1 MLTIGDIYS
10 LVIMYNTLTIWYNQ
24 WKMYTGTCISLYK
37 CTTTKF
43 TLKCYIVIK
52 DSCAF
57 AFWFQCLKT
66 WEDAI
71 RGIQAKDISQDA
83 LESQGIENSPNNV
96 SSEER
101 GDTMEGSS
109 TTSEP
114 QEGTT
119 SSDPSG

>member
-1 MLTIGDIYS
+1 MHL
-10 LVIMYNTLTIWYNQ
+10 
-24 WKMYTGTCISLYK
+24 
-37 CTTTKF
+37 F
-43 TLKCYIVIK
+43 
-52 DSCAF
+52 
-57 AFWFQCLKT
+57 FWFQCLKA

-71 RGIQAKDISQDA
+71 RAIQAKDISQDT
-83 LESQGIENSPNNV
+83 LESQGIENSPNKL

-119 SSDPSG
+119 NSDPSG